1 MKKIIRLVVLAA
13 TLWAALPA
21 SSQVKFGVK
30 GGLNVTNFSLSKNLY
45 STDNRTGFY
54 VGPTLKV
61 GLPLG
66 FGVDAAALYD
76 QRSMEVGEA
85 GDVVKQQ
92 QLAVPVNL
100 RYGIGL
106 GSLLNVFVFA
116 GPQVGF
122 NLNKNEAGERAA
134 VKFKN
139 SDFSVNVGL
148 GLMLLKHLQLS
159 ANYNIACGKTCDVSW
174 QGVADVVK
182 TKGRYNAW
190 QVGLAYYF

>member
-1 MKKIIRLVVLAA
+1 M
-13 TLWAALPA
+13 
-21 SSQVKFGVK
+21 
-30 GGLNVTNFSLSKNLY
+30 
-45 STDNRTGFY
+45 
-54 VGPTLKV
+54 GPTLKV

-85 GDVVKQQ
+85 GDAVKQQ

-174 QGVADVVK
+174 QDVADVVK